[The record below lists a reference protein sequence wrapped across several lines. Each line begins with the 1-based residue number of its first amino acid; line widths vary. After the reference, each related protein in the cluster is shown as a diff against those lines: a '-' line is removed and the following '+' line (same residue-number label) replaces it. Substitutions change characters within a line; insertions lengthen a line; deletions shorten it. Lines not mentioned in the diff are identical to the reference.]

1 MTRPARGRS
10 SSAVVLLSTAL
21 LAGLLS
27 GCAPEPDL
35 TDATA
40 TRLQGDV
47 LEVTRAA
54 ATGDLPTARTALD
67 ALTAQLA
74 TERKSGALT
83 PEREVLIDA
92 AIVLVSA
99 DLTTLEADA
108 ARVQAEAEAAEAAA
122 AEAAATAAATK
133 AAADAQKSENNKK
146 DRDNDD

>member
-10 SSAVVLLSTAL
+10 SSAVVLLTTAL

-54 ATGDLPTARTALD
+54 AAGDLPTARTALD

-74 TERKSGALT
+74 TERESGALT
-83 PEREVLIDA
+83 PERKVLIDA

-108 ARVQAEAEAAEAAA
+108 ARVQAEAEAAA

-133 AAADAQKSENNKK
+133 AAADAQRSKDNKK
-146 DRDNDD
+146 NHDDD